1 MPSMQTSDV
10 SQERL
15 QNLATFE
22 APSGTRV
29 LSLYLNLDP
38 AANLAAPANRRSA
51 VNSLLDE
58 AARAVEGE
66 EELAHDAHIA
76 LRDDVTRTREALEAN
91 LDDGWAEGAHALA
104 LFVCG
109 PADLFE
115 VVRLPRPVDNKVF
128 IADRPSIEPM
138 AELGP
143 ADRWAVLLLDGDD
156 ARLLEG
162 TGDRLE
168 ESETISGDHGGRS
181 SAGGMSAQ
189 RYERHVGMEENE
201 FARGAAEMLRQADDR
216 NHYARILV
224 GTSERYF
231 TLLRDHFPQQLA
243 ERVIGRF
250 DAGADWESPQ
260 SIRERIEPLLQ
271 IDETHRE
278 RDALDAVGARGVRG
292 LADTLP
298 ALYERRVGTLLL
310 EPGVERPGVVC
321 PRCRWASADEV
332 RACPVDGEAMKEHP
346 NLIEWAVEVAIEQGA
361 TVLPLRR
368 HNDLA
373 EHDGIAAALR
383 F

>member
-10 SQERL
+10 SPERL
-15 QNLATFE
+15 QGLATFE
-22 APSGTRV
+22 APSGSRV

-66 EELAHDAHIA
+66 EELGHDAHIA
-76 LRDDVTRTREALEAN
+76 LREDVTRARESLDAN
-91 LDDGWAEGAHALA
+91 LDDGWAEGAHALG

-109 PADLFE
+109 PAELFE
-115 VVRLPRPVDNKVF
+115 VVKLPRPVDNRVF
-128 IADRPSIEPM
+128 VAERPVIEPL
-138 AELGP
+138 AEVGT
-143 ADRWAVLLLDGDD
+143 ADHWAVLLLDGDD

-162 TGDRLE
+162 VGDRLE
-168 ESETISGDHGGRS
+168 ESQTIR
-181 SAGGMSAQ
+181 AGGDA
-189 RYERHVGMEENE
+189 EA
-201 FARGAAEMLRQADDR
+201 ARSAAEVLRSADER
-216 NHYARILV
+216 RQYKRILI
-224 GTSERYF
+224 GSSERAF
-231 TLLRDHFPQQLA
+231 ALLEGHLSQQLR
-243 ERVIGRF
+243 ERVLGRF

-260 SIRERIEPLLQ
+260 AVREKVEPLLR

-278 RDALDAVGARGVRG
+278 RAALDAVGANGVRG

-298 ALYERRVGTLLL
+298 ALYERRVATLLL

-321 PRCRWASADEV
+321 PRCRWASADEA
-332 RACPVDGEAMKEHP
+332 RTCPVDGEVMREHA

-361 TVLPLRR
+361 EVLPLRR

-373 EHDGIAAALR
+373 EDDGIAAALR